1 MDASALHVFSGDEN
15 LVTPLPVRGVGWV
28 LRWAVT
34 LAILAA
40 SGAIL
45 LGFGYQI
52 AAERT
57 LARAAAAGLREAALP
72 RATHESIAAVVRR
85 RLAETLALDRAT
97 RVQLANSN
105 GETSIGL
112 AVPVSAVLPRW
123 MSVVTGSELG
133 EIRVRS
139 SQPTS

>member
-15 LVTPLPVRGVGWV
+15 LVAPLAVRGVGWV

-34 LAILAA
+34 LAILAV

-45 LGFGYQI
+45 LGFGYQL
-52 AAERT
+52 AAERA

-72 RATHESIAAVVRR
+72 RATHESVVAVVRR

-97 RVQLANSN
+97 RVQLTSSD
-105 GETSIGL
+105 GQRSIGL

-123 MSVVTGSELG
+123 MSVVMAGELG

-139 SQPTS
+139 SQPAS